1 MLLSDFDYLLPQDR
15 IAQIPHEPRDES
27 RLLVINRTTGEI
39 TADTTFKKIC
49 DMFDPGDLLVLNETK
64 VNARRLF
71 ATSLYGGKI
80 EFFLTHRVA
89 PGLWHALA
97 RPGRKLHPGMSVKL
111 SGGLTAN
118 ILEKTDDRG
127 GRVIQFESDTGEDV
141 DSEIDRI
148 GQTPLPPY
156 IAPQSPDDVV
166 RGQYQTVYARNPG
179 SSAAPTAGLHFT
191 DSLLSAISEKGVKIA
206 RLTLHVGIG
215 TFRPIVCEDISEHKM
230 HEEDVEIPEETASL
244 VSSTTGKIIAV
255 GTTSLRALES
265 AAIGKRH
272 IRTGRF
278 STGLYVT
285 PGYQFQIADSL
296 ITNFHM
302 PRSTLLVLV
311 SAFAGRDVMK
321 KAYDY
326 ALDNEF
332 RFLSFGDAMYIRMHE
347 DN

>member
-1 MLLSDFDYLLPQDR
+1 
-15 IAQIPHEPRDES
+15 
-27 RLLVINRTTGEI
+27 
-39 TADTTFKKIC
+39 
-49 DMFDPGDLLVLNETK
+49 
-64 VNARRLF
+64 
-71 ATSLYGGKI
+71 
-80 EFFLTHRVA
+80 
-89 PGLWHALA
+89 
-97 RPGRKLHPGMSVKL
+97 
-111 SGGLTAN
+111 
-118 ILEKTDDRG
+118 
-127 GRVIQFESDTGEDV
+127 
-141 DSEIDRI
+141 
-148 GQTPLPPY
+148 
-156 IAPQSPDDVV
+156 
-166 RGQYQTVYARNPG
+166 
-179 SSAAPTAGLHFT
+179 
-191 DSLLSAISEKGVKIA
+191 
-206 RLTLHVGIG
+206 
-215 TFRPIVCEDISEHKM
+215 M